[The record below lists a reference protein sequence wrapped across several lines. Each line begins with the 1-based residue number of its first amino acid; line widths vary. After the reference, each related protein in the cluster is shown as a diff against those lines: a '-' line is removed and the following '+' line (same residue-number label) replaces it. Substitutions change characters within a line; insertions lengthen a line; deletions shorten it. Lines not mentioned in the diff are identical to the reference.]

1 MRLKGIVLTC
11 LMVVAGCA
19 VTLSAPPKTAG
30 GAKKEGAKKKPE
42 SLFKAETFTGLAWRG
57 IGPAATSGRVGDVAV
72 HPRERN
78 LWYVAVA
85 SGGVWKTENAGTTWS
100 PIFDSQGSYSIG
112 CVTLDPRDPL
122 VVWVGSGENNS
133 QRSVGYGDGV
143 YKSSDGGRSFENVGL
158 KSSEH
163 IARIVIDPRDSR
175 QVYVAAQ
182 GPLWSDGGDRG
193 VYKTT
198 DAGKTWKQ
206 ILKVDERTG
215 VTDLVMD
222 PRNPDVLFAAAYQ
235 RRRHVWTLIDGGP
248 GSALYKSVDGG
259 VTWKKLE
266 SGLPKEEMGRIGLAI
281 SPANPDVVF
290 ALIEASGKDS
300 GLYRSPDAGGSWKKM
315 GDYLPTSPQY
325 YMEVVAD
332 PKNPDRLYAMD
343 TYMQVTEDGGKSFH
357 KVGEKYKHVDNH
369 SLWIDPDDTD
379 HLIAGCDGGL
389 YVSFDRG
396 ATWEFKSNLPVTQ
409 FYRVTLDNSLPFYLV
424 YGGTQD
430 NQTLGGPSRSLTAH
444 GIVNSDWFVT
454 VGGDGFWSQV
464 DPSNPDLIYSESQY
478 GGLVR
483 FDRKSGE
490 QLDIQPQPAP
500 GEEPLRWNWDSPLIL
515 SPHDPKRL
523 YFASQRL
530 YRSDDR
536 GDSWRAVSGDLSRG
550 IDRNKLKVMGRVW
563 SVDAIAK
570 NASTSFFGSVVSLS
584 ESPRREG
591 LIYAGTD
598 DGAVQVTEDGGTSW
612 RKTEKFPG
620 VPDMTYV
627 SRLLASRHE
636 PDTVYAAFDN
646 HQMGDFKP
654 YLLRSGDKGRSWK
667 SIAGDLPAR
676 GTVYAL
682 AEDPVKKDLL
692 FAGTEF
698 GVFFTPDGGTRWI
711 QLKGDMPVIA
721 VRDLAI
727 QEREGDLVAATFG
740 RGFYVLDD
748 ISPLRAALPESL
760 EKDSGLFT
768 VRRALMYVPT
778 RPFGLPEKSFFGE
791 GFYSAPN
798 PPFGAVLTYYLKQE
812 IKTRKKTRRDA
823 EKERAKK
830 GEDVFYPS
838 WEDLKAEDREEDPA
852 VLLTIR
858 DEEGHVVRTLTGPVT
873 AGFHRVAWDLS
884 FPPAGPTDLSPPS
897 DPDPFRDE
905 PRGPLAAPGF
915 YTVSLAKRVD
925 GKITPLSEPQR
936 FEAVALGGA
945 TLPAKDREALLA
957 FQRKTASLQRAVTG
971 AISAAGEAH
980 ARLDHLKAALLDTP
994 GADPALSVE
1003 ARSIESKLRDL
1014 EISLSGDPVK
1024 GRRNEPT
1031 PPSISDRVQRM
1042 ISGAWSSTAEVTA
1055 THRREYEIASSEF
1068 AGTLSRLRS
1077 LVTGDLRKLEE
1088 AAEKAG
1094 APWTPGRLPEWRQQ

>member
-1 MRLKGIVLTC
+1 MP
-11 LMVVAGCA
+11 
-19 VTLSAPPKTAG
+19 TLSAVPKTATAPKKK
-30 GAKKEGAKKKPE
+30 GAKNESAKKKPE
-42 SLFKAETFTGLAWRG
+42 SLFKADTFSGLAWRG
-57 IGPAATSGRVGDVAV
+57 VGPAVTSGRVGDVAV

-78 LWYVAVA
+78 IWYVAVA

-143 YKSSDGGRSFENVGL
+143 YRSTDGGRSFENVGL
-158 KSSEH
+158 KASEH

-193 VYKTT
+193 VYKTS

-206 ILKVDERTG
+206 VLKIDERTG

-259 VTWKKLE
+259 NTWKKLE

-281 SPANPDVVF
+281 SPANPDIVY
-290 ALIEASGKDS
+290 ALIEAAGKDG
-300 GLYRSPDAGGSWKKM
+300 GLYRSPDNGGSWKKM
-315 GDYLPTSPQY
+315 GDYVPTSPQY
-325 YMEVVAD
+325 YMEIVAD

-409 FYRVTLDNSLPFYLV
+409 FYRVTLDNSLPFYLI

-464 DPSNPDLIYSESQY
+464 DPSDPNLVYSESQY

-536 GDSWRAVSGDLSRG
+536 GDSWRVVSGDLSRG

-563 SVDAIAK
+563 SVDAVAK

-584 ESPRREG
+584 ESPEREG

-598 DGAVQVTEDGGTSW
+598 DGAVQVTENGGGSW
-612 RKTEKFPG
+612 RKIEKFPG

-636 PDTVYAAFDN
+636 ADTVYAAFDN

-654 YLLRSGDKGRSWK
+654 YLLRSGDKGKSWK

-682 AEDPVKKDLL
+682 VEDPVKKDLL

-727 QEREGDLVAATFG
+727 QERENDLVAATFG

-760 EKDSGLFT
+760 EKDAGLFT

-791 GFYSAPN
+791 GFYSAAN
-798 PPFGAVLTYYLKQE
+798 PPFGAVLTYYLKEE
-812 IKTRKKTRRDA
+812 IKTRKKTRRDT

-852 VLLTIR
+852 ILLTIR

-884 FPPAGPTDLSPPS
+884 FPPASPTDLSPPT

-936 FEAVALGGA
+936 FEASALGGA

-980 ARLDHLKAALLDTP
+980 ARLNHLKAALLDTP
-994 GADPALSVE
+994 GADPKLSDE

-1068 AGTLSRLRS
+1068 TETLSRLRA

-1094 APWTPGRLPEWRQQ
+1094 APWTPGRFPEWRQE